1 MERKWVVG
9 TQVQRNRRN
18 KMQQNS
24 YLRPIRDLKR
34 MEQQSCD
41 GTAKPTLDPKVAELL
56 NRPYFE
62 QRSDEWLALR
72 ENMLTAS
79 DVASALGHNRYEKP
93 DDLLVKKV
101 TKKPWAGNAATAHGT
116 LLEPVA
122 RDLYDARTGRKTHE
136 IGLVQHPKYPFL
148 GGSADGITEDGL
160 LVEIKC
166 PLTRKIEDKVP
177 EHYLPQIQLLLEILD
192 FELCDFVQY
201 QPATVKYAKT
211 KGPCEED
218 GTLPSQ
224 AEIQVPE
231 VFMITRVTR
240 DRAWFDKHLQTM
252 ITFWNR
258 VERSRKE
265 GLCEVEWDEAPQIPC
280 EIVHDEVPSPS
291 EVSEVPGVRREFLCE
306 VHSA

>member
-1 MERKWVVG
+1 M
-9 TQVQRNRRN
+9 
-18 KMQQNS
+18 
-24 YLRPIRDLKR
+24 L
-34 MEQQSCD
+34 
-41 GTAKPTLDPKVAELL
+41 PKIADLL
-56 NRPYFE
+56 NRTYFE

-93 DDLLVKKV
+93 DDLLAKKV
-101 TKKPWAGNAATAHGT
+101 LKKAWAGNAATAHGT

-177 EHYLPQIQLLLEILD
+177 VHYLPQIQLLLEILD
-192 FELCDFVQY
+192 FEDCDFVQY
-201 QPATVKYAKT
+201 RPATTKTVKT
-211 KGPCEED
+211 KGPCEESGNAPRPVEED
-218 GTLPSQ
+218 
-224 AEIQVPE
+224 VPE
-231 VFMITRVTR
+231 IFMITRVTR
-240 DRAWFDKHLQTM
+240 DRAWFEQHIKTM
-252 ITFWNR
+252 QTFWDR
-258 VERSRKE
+258 VEQARKN
-265 GLCEVEWDEAPQIPC
+265 GLCEVVPDEQQTPC
-280 EIVHDEVPSPS
+280 EVVEDGPQDCPEPWLEVPAQAQ
-291 EVSEVPGVRREFLCE
+291 VSDLQGVSGKFLCE

>member
-1 MERKWVVG
+1 MAAPV
-9 TQVQRNRRN
+9 
-18 KMQQNS
+18 
-24 YLRPIRDLKR
+24 
-34 MEQQSCD
+34 
-41 GTAKPTLDPKVAELL
+41 PKVQELL
-56 NRPYFE
+56 NRQYFE

-93 DDLLVKKV
+93 DDLLAKKV
-101 TKKPWAGNAATAHGT
+101 LKKAWAGNAATAHGT

-148 GGSADGITEDGL
+148 GGSADGNTEDGL

-192 FELCDFVQY
+192 FEDCDFVQY
-201 QPATVKYAKT
+201 RPASVKYVKT
-211 KGPCEED
+211 KGPCEGSGNAPRPVEE
-218 GTLPSQ
+218 
-224 AEIQVPE
+224 AVPE
-231 VFMITRVTR
+231 IFMITRVTR
-240 DRAWFDKHLQTM
+240 DRSWFEQHIKTM
-252 ITFWNR
+252 QVFWDR
-258 VERSRKE
+258 VESARKN
-265 GLCEVEWDEAPQIPC
+265 GLCEVVWDEPGCEQIDC
-280 EIVHDEVPSPS
+280 EVIDDENYSEPWLEVPTQAQ
-291 EVSEVPGVRREFLCE
+291 VSHMQGVPGQLLCE

>member
-1 MERKWVVG
+1 
-9 TQVQRNRRN
+9 
-18 KMQQNS
+18 MQS
-24 YLRPIRDLKR
+24 I
-34 MEQQSCD
+34 
-41 GTAKPTLDPKVAELL
+41 DPKVEELL
-56 NRPYFE
+56 NRKYFE
-62 QRSDEWLALR
+62 QRSEEWLALR

-93 DDLLVKKV
+93 DDLLLKKV
-101 TKKPWAGNAATAHGT
+101 LKKAWAGNAATAHGT

-192 FELCDFVQY
+192 FEDCDFVQY
-201 QPATVKYAKT
+201 RPATVKYVKT

-218 GTLPSQ
+218 GNAPLD
-224 AEIQVPE
+224 AEVPVPE
-231 VFMITRVTR
+231 IFMVTRVTR
-240 DRAWFDKHLQTM
+240 DRAWFEQHIKTM
-252 ITFWNR
+252 QEFWGR
-258 VERSRKE
+258 VENSRKN
-265 GLCEVEWDEAPQIPC
+265 GLCEVEWDEPPTQQI
-280 EIVHDEVPSPS
+280 HWEVVEDGFQDCS
-291 EVSEVPGVRREFLCE
+291 EPWVDGESGLQSFALQVPTQAQVSDLQGVRGELLCE